1 MKQNRQQEILAL
13 IEREVS
19 RAERDTLLLVVEMIN
34 ERIDARDKLLGNPE
48 YEALSRTMKSGRDER
63 HYRVSTMLHAK
74 NIEDCD
80 IVSKLWDR
88 IIDLNKIEDENK

>member
-13 IEREVS
+13 IEREVR

-34 ERIDARDKLLGNPE
+34 ERIDARDKLLDNPE
-48 YEALSRTMKSGRDER
+48 GILLRAMMKPER
-63 HYRVSTMLHAK
+63 SQNHYDTRLRLRYK

-80 IVSKLWDR
+80 ILSKLWDR
-88 IIDLNKIEDENK
+88 IMNLNERIK

>member
-13 IEREVS
+13 IEREVR
-19 RAERDTLLLVVEMIN
+19 RAEINTLLLVVGMIN
-34 ERIDARDKLLGNPE
+34 ERIDARDKLLENPE
-48 YEALSRTMKSGRDER
+48 YDALSRTMKSGRDER

-88 IIDLNKIEDENK
+88 IIDLNKRD

>member
-13 IEREVS
+13 IKREVR
-19 RAERDTLLLVVEMIN
+19 RAERDTLLLVVGMIN
-34 ERIDARDKLLGNPE
+34 ERIDARDKLLENPE
-48 YEALSRTMKSGRDER
+48 YDALSRTMKSGRDER

-88 IIDLNKIEDENK
+88 IIDLNKRD

>member
-13 IEREVS
+13 IEREVR

-34 ERIDARDKLLGNPE
+34 ARQEARYKLLENPE
-48 YEALSRTMKSGRDER
+48 GIQLRRTMQGIRFEQELEAR
-63 HYRVSTMLHAK
+63 RRLRAK

-80 IVSKLWDR
+80 ILSKLWDR
-88 IIDLNKIEDENK
+88 IMNLNERIK